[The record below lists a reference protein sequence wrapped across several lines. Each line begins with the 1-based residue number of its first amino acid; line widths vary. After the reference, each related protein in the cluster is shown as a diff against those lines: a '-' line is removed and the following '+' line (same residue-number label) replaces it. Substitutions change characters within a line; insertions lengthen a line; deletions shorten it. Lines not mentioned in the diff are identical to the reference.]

1 MAQPPTNQPASE
13 NEHKDWKGKGHR
25 ALIINII
32 FFIVLLGCIF
42 LIPLTG
48 LATTAIIIIVAF
60 IASVLY
66 IYFS

>member
-1 MAQPPTNQPASE
+1 MAQPTKQPTSE
-13 NEHKDWKGKGHR
+13 NEEKDWKSKGHR

-48 LATTAIIIIVAF
+48 LLTTGIIIAVVF

-66 IYFS
+66 IYLF